1 MWLRNLTFLLVM
13 SLIDSRI
20 VENDTLLMRMESF
33 NFSLH
38 DLRQINGYS
47 CNGIK
52 PPDFCQNKRSS
63 QNALP
68 ENIEHILN
76 LVQQAAELCNQFFND
91 FHDIEDT
98 SLVSNSYIA
107 AGQQGMVRLNLH
119 DLSMDYDMSGAYS
132 DYGHPT
138 CSYMFFKVFKCE
150 CNSNEINTSIVA
162 QKLYYTTDDKN
173 ITEIALINEAVSD
186 GGVRAP
192 LYWFHDN
199 GYFEEFL
206 GHKKDLWFHPT
217 GLALNDKIV
226 WSKTAE
232 NFGLLHRISIP
243 DIDQSK
249 EGVSKNSFKSS
260 IDSQAFCDSDGSIQ
274 SQWWIAQVTGTQDK

>member
-1 MWLRNLTFLLVM
+1 
-13 SLIDSRI
+13 
-20 VENDTLLMRMESF
+20 
-33 NFSLH
+33 
-38 DLRQINGYS
+38 
-47 CNGIK
+47 
-52 PPDFCQNKRSS
+52 
-63 QNALP
+63 
-68 ENIEHILN
+68 
-76 LVQQAAELCNQFFND
+76 
-91 FHDIEDT
+91 
-98 SLVSNSYIA
+98 
-107 AGQQGMVRLNLH
+107 
-119 DLSMDYDMSGAYS
+119 
-132 DYGHPT
+132 
-138 CSYMFFKVFKCE
+138 MFFKVFKCE
-150 CNSNEINTSIVA
+150 CNSNEINPSIVA

-249 EGVSKNSFKSS
+249 EGVSKNSFKSWTVKHVLTPMVVYK
-260 IDSQAFCDSDGSIQ
+260 ANGGSRRLLEHK
-274 SQWWIAQVTGTQDK
+274 TN